1 MQVTQHRGTWG
12 TYTSQTKQKIR
23 IVVIFIGFA
32 GFFFYL
38 PGESLVLPAYSWRP
52 AYGGTGLKPQF
63 LNSDAGGAFSFC

>member
-1 MQVTQHRGTWG
+1 MQMTQHRGTWG

-32 GFFFYL
+32 GFFNL
-38 PGESLVLPAYSWRP
+38 PGESLVLLPAYSWRP